1 MPGVFS
7 PVADERLGLLTALA
21 QQRYVLG
28 LTAFGLSD
36 DQARATPSVSE
47 LSVGGLIRHLDRVER
62 HWMDIVLQR
71 QAPFDPTTDWS
82 ENFRFGPGD
91 SLKAVLDQYE
101 ETCAATDAVIDGIAD
116 LDQAVPVPRDSPWFP
131 KDVDAWSVRWV
142 LLHLITAFLNADRL
156 AKDIAKLNAA
166 ARGKTSK
173 LPKISA
179 RGWQRV
185 FSIMAAAEDW
195 PASPWITPWT
205 LAD

>member
-1 MPGVFS
+1 MKENAMPGVFS
-7 PVADERLGLLTALA
+7 PVADERHGLLTALG

-36 DQARATPSVSE
+36 DQARATPSASE

-62 HWMDIVLQR
+62 NWMDIVLQR

-91 SLKAVLDQYE
+91 SLRGVLDEYE
-101 ETCAATDAVIDGIAD
+101 ETCAATDAVIGGIAD
-116 LDQAVPVPRDSPWFP
+116 LGQAVPVPRDSPWFP

-142 LLHLITAFLNADRL
+142 LLHLITETARHAGHADIIRESIDG
-156 AKDIAKLNAA
+156 AT
-166 ARGKTSK
+166 G
-173 LPKISA
+173 
-179 RGWQRV
+179 
-185 FSIMAAAEDW
+185 FSIMAAAENW

-205 LAD
+205 PAD